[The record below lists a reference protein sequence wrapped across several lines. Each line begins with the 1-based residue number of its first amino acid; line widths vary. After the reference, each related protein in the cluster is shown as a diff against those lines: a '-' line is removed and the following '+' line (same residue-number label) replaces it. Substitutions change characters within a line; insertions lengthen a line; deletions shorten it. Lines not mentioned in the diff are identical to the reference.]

1 MAKKWVTLNEK
12 EFEIAYIF
20 INNDAQKNLV
30 FLHGWGSNKELMK
43 IAFQNVFKDFNHF
56 YIDMPGFGDS
66 PNNYVIATTDY
77 ARVVNEFIRSIGIQ
91 TSSVTMV
98 GHSFGGKVALL
109 CECNEII
116 LLNSAGIPTPKS
128 LKTKL
133 KILLAKICK
142 RLKIKSKCLRSAD
155 VMRLSETMY
164 KVFKLVVDEDF
175 SDNFARCTKKTI
187 IFWSEKDAATPL
199 KSGQKIASLIKNNRF
214 FILTGDHYAFLSF
227 GKIIDEKYHS
237 LSGEKNK

>member
-1 MAKKWVTLNEK
+1 MAKKWVTFNEE

-20 INNDAQKNLV
+20 INNDAQKNLI

-43 IAFQNVFKDFNHF
+43 ITFQNFFKDFNHF

-66 PNNYVIATTDY
+66 PNNCVITTTDY
-77 ARVVNEFIRSIGIQ
+77 AGVINQFIHSMGIQ
-91 TSSVTMV
+91 TSSVTVV

-128 LKTKL
+128 LKIKL
-133 KILLAKICK
+133 KIFLAKVCK
-142 RLKIKSKCLRSAD
+142 RLKIKSKCLRSTDAIG
-155 VMRLSETMY
+155 LSETMY

-175 SDNFARCTKKTI
+175 SDNFARCTKKAT
-187 IFWSEKDAATPL
+187 IFWSEKDTATPL
-199 KSGQKIASLIKNNRF
+199 KSGQKIANLIKNNRF
-214 FILTGDHYAFLSF
+214 FTLTGDHYAFLSF

-237 LSGEKNK
+237 LSDEGNE